1 MGCDFTTNGLGKTHT
16 LLFSYPLHPIYFF
29 SRPPPPFPPY
39 SRRILTHDFTH
50 RSHVAI
56 FGFQYPRSLPDWS
69 SDDWVTY
76 VYSAFGLQT
85 KIVETVVGH
94 TFVLGTRYEPTNKNA
109 RLAALNSELQDGAKK
124 LSAWLLENKKVTIPY
139 QVKNVD
145 CC

>member
-1 MGCDFTTNGLGKTHT
+1 M
-16 LLFSYPLHPIYFF
+16 
-29 SRPPPPFPPY
+29 
-39 SRRILTHDFTH
+39 
-50 RSHVAI
+50 AI

-124 LSAWLLENKKVTIPY
+124 LSAWLLDNKKVTIPY